1 MGRPVV
7 KFSGFS
13 VEILLTGRFGG
24 SRRDQGLFVT
34 QTNPYAAAPQ
44 TAPAWGQQATISPYP
59 PQYAQPQWLATAA
72 PKRGG
77 ISGRTS
83 LIALATVVA
92 LLGAGGFA
100 YSASKSDNKSAA
112 PVVIHKKAPV
122 AAAPSATPSG
132 PATAKVPAAAK
143 AAVPAKKPAAK
154 AAPAPVNWVE
164 ITKANSGTAGASY
177 QLAAPKDYTFERGK
191 GVATSKSDHLDV
203 YMYDGNDTVELGML
217 SYAWEGLPNGTLPPE
232 LVRQLRKSWLTKGKT
247 GLGGT
252 SVATIG
258 GIRATG
264 FDYTRVDTDGTKMRV
279 RMLFFGH
286 GGTLHTAVWFA
297 PEAGFAATIPAFQ
310 HIVATLKFTGV
321 STRHRATTTGT

>member
-1 MGRPVV
+1 VTSPQDPFTPPGDP
-7 KFSGFS
+7 SQQ
-13 VEILLTGRFGG
+13 GG
-24 SRRDQGLFVT
+24 QPG
-34 QTNPYAAAPQ
+34 PPQ
-44 TAPAWGQQATISPYP
+44 QPQYGQPQSTYPQPQLYP
-59 PQYAQPQWLATAA
+59 PANGLYGGPPSANGAPHWMATPA

-83 LIALATVVA
+83 LIAAATVVA
-92 LLGAGGFA
+92 LLVAAGFA
-100 YSASKSDNKSAA
+100 SAAQSNKKSAG
-112 PVVIHKKAPV
+112 PVVIHKKAPI
-122 AAAPSATPSG
+122 AAVPSATPSG
-132 PATAKVPAAAK
+132 QATVKAPAAGTAATPAK
-143 AAVPAKKPAAK
+143 KPLAKKPAATK
-154 AAPAPVNWVE
+154 PAAPVTWID

-177 QLAAPKDYTFERGK
+177 QLAAPKDYTFQRGK

-203 YMYDGNDTVELGML
+203 YMYDGNDTVELGLL
-217 SYAWEGLPNGTLPPE
+217 SYAWEGLPNGTLPTE

-264 FDYTRVDTDGTKMRV
+264 FDYTKVDPDGTRMRV

-286 GGTLHTAVWFA
+286 GGTLHTAIWFA

-310 HIVATLKFTGV
+310 HVVATLKFTGV